1 MLSRRQ
7 VLVVGGAGVVAS
19 ACGPDRR
26 PTLARLRA
34 TGSARVGIAGEEPIG
49 YLDAWGSVTG
59 VSPEVARAVL
69 KGIGVSALEPVQR
82 PFAQLIPTLLAGTV
96 DIVTAG
102 MAITPGRCAEVIFSE
117 PDFLAPTAL
126 LVPTGNPR
134 RLRGFRDVARA
145 GVSIAVVEDSVERD
159 AARAAGVREDRIQ
172 TYPSAGQLYD
182 AVAQGQAAVGALT
195 DISLRA
201 LLRRHP
207 RATLEVTPGLPPPG
221 RATPTVGAFAFRPA
235 DTELRDAFNAG
246 LAALHASGEWPRLV
260 TPFGVTEANL
270 PPPTLTTTQLCGQ
283 A

>member
-1 MLSRRQ
+1 MLSRRHF
-7 VLVVGGAGVVAS
+7 LAVGGAGVVAA

-49 YLDAWGSVTG
+49 YLDAWGRVTG

-69 KGIGVSALEPVQR
+69 RGIGVSAVEPVLR

-102 MAITPGRCAEVIFSE
+102 MAITPGRCAQVIFSE

-126 LVPTGNPR
+126 LVPQGNPR

-145 GVSIAVVEDSVERD
+145 GVPIAVLEDSVERD
-159 AARAAGVREDRIQ
+159 AARAAGIRDDRIQ

-182 AVAQGQAAVGALT
+182 AVAQGQAAGALT

-207 RATLEVTPGLPPPG
+207 RAALEVTPGLPPPG

-246 LAALHASGEWPRLV
+246 LAALHASGEWSRLV
-260 TPFGVTEANL
+260 APFGVTEANL

-283 A
+283 T